1 MSFGARNPR
10 GLGLVERWRLAA
22 APGVKSADVMPGSR
36 RPIVLF
42 LLAFWLLPVVAES
55 AALSSKYRPI
65 GFEHVDHSDG
75 LSQNSVQAIL
85 QDSRGFLWFG
95 TESGLNRYDGYEI
108 RQYRPDRRNP
118 AALPDGH
125 VWQIAEDRRGD
136 LWLATE
142 GGGIGHWQRRSDTFR
157 VYRHDPADE
166 TSLASDLARA
176 LVIDDGGNIWIG
188 YRDGGLDRLDPET
201 GTIVHYRHDPADS
214 NSLASNTVYALH
226 FDRDGRL
233 WIGTERGLNVLDPA
247 SGEFELHAHDPS
259 RPGSLSGNTVL
270 AIAEDHT
277 GSLWIGTFGGGVN
290 HFDPATGHFD
300 VHRHDDKDPDSLS
313 NDYVRT
319 VYEDSAERLWIGT
332 EDGLN
337 LFDRD
342 TGRFFRFRHNGADDR
357 SLAGNFVLSLFE
369 DRGGNLWV
377 GTNSG
382 GVSRW
387 NPRTWS
393 LGYHSGDWLESA
405 GVAAFAADGDEA
417 VWIGTM
423 GAGLKRLEFES
434 GTVTEL
440 RHDAG
445 TAADITNTPGI
456 SDDRVM
462 SLLRDRNGDLW
473 IGTMTGGLNRLD
485 GANQAVTASQT
496 VTVYRHD
503 PDDPASLSA
512 DGIMSLYE
520 DRRGDIWVGTYGGGV
535 SRYQRSTG
543 GFVRLVDDIDGAGE
557 LREARVTAIAQ
568 SSDGAMW
575 IGTDGTGLSRVGI
588 NGSISHYRHD
598 RNDAESLSSN
608 RIYALHIDASDR
620 LWIGTGGHGLDR
632 MDMPAADP
640 GSVRFV
646 PIDETRKDLGSVV
659 YGIQSDAAGRLWLST
674 NNGLGVFDPASGTL
688 KVLRRSHGLQG
699 DEFHFGAHHRN
710 ADGRLYFGGANGFN
724 VFDPMAVQENAS
736 ATPVVLV
743 DFQVLNE
750 TVETDRSYEFL
761 ESVDLGF
768 DDKVVTFEFAGLN
781 FAQPD
786 DNQYAYRLEGF
797 DEDWVYSGDRR
808 RVSYTNLNAGSYVFH
823 VKAANNDGIWTEPGL
838 SLPVV
843 VQPAPWATGWA
854 YALYVSAGLLAL
866 AFGWRRAQK
875 KLAREA
881 EYSRALEQQ
890 VNDRTREL
898 EARNEKLE
906 ELSQAKSEFLAQMS
920 HEIRTPM
927 NGVLGMTELL
937 LGTELREDQRGFAR
951 TIYSSAESLL
961 AIINDI
967 LDVSK
972 IEAGKLDVEHV
983 EFNIEVLV
991 DETMALLAASARD
1004 KGLDFL
1010 CRMSLAD
1017 NARVMGDPLRL
1028 RQILVNLLAN
1038 AVKFTDEG
1046 QVVLHC
1052 SRQGVEGNS
1061 VVYRFE
1067 VRDTGVGISPDKHKQ
1082 IFEAFTQEDGSTTR
1096 RFGGTGLGLAICR
1109 QLVAL
1114 MDGTIGVDSKPGEGS
1129 TFWFTIQ
1136 LELADG
1142 DADDAVA
1149 DDRRSPHRSLGR
1161 SLGRPTDAGR
1171 ERLDGRVL
1179 LVEDTPVNQTVAAAM
1194 LRKLGCYVEVVAD
1207 GAGAVERASGPGI
1220 DLILMDC
1227 QMPGMDGFEATRLIR
1242 ADEPAGEHTPIVAL
1256 TANALAGD
1264 RERCLAAGMDD
1275 YLAKPF
1281 TLKELATTLSR
1292 WLPLDLK
1299 LVVGSDRNPSGN
1311 EPVDRQSLHMLQQL
1325 TGPDGN
1331 SILDQALGLYLQD
1344 SARLVAELESAIGND
1359 DAEQVRALSHAL
1371 KSSSADMGAHGLA
1384 QLCGKLEHVAQAGSL
1399 SGAGE
1404 LYRRILILYPRV
1416 VAALQAEV
1424 RKKSA

>member
-1 MSFGARNPR
+1 MNP
-10 GLGLVERWRLAA
+10 GGIGPGGISPVERWRFTAWPGIKTAA
-22 APGVKSADVMPGSR
+22 VMPRSLCST
-36 RPIVLF
+36 VF
-42 LLAFWLLPVVAES
+42 LLMVFSLLPVVAES
-55 AALSSKYRPI
+55 AALSTEYRPI

-85 QDSRGFLWFG
+85 QDSRGFMWFG
-95 TESGLNRYDGYEI
+95 TESGLNRFDGYEI
-108 RQYRPDRRNP
+108 RQYRPDRRTP
-118 AALPDGH
+118 GALPGGH
-125 VWQIAEDRRGD
+125 VWQVVEDRHGN
-136 LWLATE
+136 LWVATE
-142 GGGIGHWQRRSDTFR
+142 GGGIGQWQRRSDTFR
-157 VYRHDPADE
+157 VYRRNPGHDPADK

-176 LVIDDGGNIWIG
+176 LAIDDAGKIWIG
-188 YRDGGLDRLDPET
+188 YRDSGLDRLDPET
-201 GTIVHYRHDPADS
+201 GTVKHYRHDPADP
-214 NSLASNTVYALH
+214 NSLASDTVYALH
-226 FDRDGRL
+226 IDRDGRL

-247 SGEFELHAHDPS
+247 TGNFELHTRDPA
-259 RPGSLSGNTVL
+259 RPGSLSHNAVL
-270 AIAEDHT
+270 AIVEDHT

-290 HFDPATGHFD
+290 RFDPATGHFD
-300 VHRHDDKDPDSLS
+300 VHRHDDKDPNSLS
-313 NDYVRT
+313 NDYVRA
-319 VYEDSAERLWIGT
+319 VYEDSAKRLWVGT

-337 LFDRD
+337 LLDRD
-342 TGRFFRFRHNGADDR
+342 TGRFFSFRNNGADDR

-393 LGYHSGDWLESA
+393 LGHHSGDWLESA
-405 GVAAFAADGDEA
+405 GVVAFAADGDDA

-423 GAGLKRLEFES
+423 GAGLKRLEFGS
-434 GTVTEL
+434 GDITEL
-440 RHDAG
+440 RHNAG

-462 SLLRDRNGDLW
+462 SLLRDRSGELW

-485 GANQAVTASQT
+485 GTGRT
-496 VTVYRHD
+496 TTVYRHD
-503 PDDPASLSA
+503 PGDPTSLSA

-520 DRRGDIWVGTYGGGV
+520 DRRGDVWVGTYGGGV
-535 SRYQRSTG
+535 SRYRRSTG
-543 GFVRLVDDIDGAGE
+543 TFVRLADDIEEAGE
-557 LREARVTAIAQ
+557 LREARVTAITQ
-568 SSDGAMW
+568 SNDGAMW
-575 IGTDGTGLSRVGI
+575 IGTDGMGLSRVGV
-588 NGSISHYRHD
+588 NGSVNHYRHD
-598 RNDAESLSSN
+598 RNDPESLSSN
-608 RIYALHIDASDR
+608 RIYALHIDAGNR

-632 MDMPAADP
+632 MDLPTADP

-646 PIDETRKDLGSVV
+646 SMDNTRNELGSVV

-674 NNGLGVFDPASGTL
+674 NNGLGVFDPANGAL
-688 KVLRRSHGLQG
+688 NVLRRSHGLQG
-699 DEFHFGAHHRN
+699 DEFHFGAHHRG

-750 TVETDRSYEFL
+750 TVTTAGPYEFL

-797 DEDWVYSGDRR
+797 DEDWVYAGDRR

-838 SLPVV
+838 SLPIV

-866 AFGWRRAQK
+866 AFGWRRAQQ

-906 ELSQAKSEFLAQMS
+906 ELSRAKSEFLAQMS

-972 IEAGKLDVEHV
+972 IEAGKLDVERV

-1061 VVYRFE
+1061 VVYHFE
-1067 VRDTGVGISPDKHKQ
+1067 VRDTGVGISPDKHQQ
-1082 IFEAFTQEDGSTTR
+1082 IFEAFSQEDGSTTR
-1096 RFGGTGLGLAICR
+1096 RFGGTGLGLAICK

-1142 DADDAVA
+1142 DADEAVA
-1149 DDRRSPHRSLGR
+1149 DSRGSLHHSLRRA
-1161 SLGRPTDAGR
+1161 TDASR

-1194 LRKLGCYVEVVAD
+1194 LRKLGCYVEVVTD

-1242 ADEPAGEHTPIVAL
+1242 GNEPAGEHTPIVAL

-1281 TLKELATTLSR
+1281 TLKELAATLSR
-1292 WLPLDLK
+1292 WLPLDLQ
-1299 LVVGSDRNPSGN
+1299 LVVSTDHKPSGN
-1311 EPVDRQSLHMLQQL
+1311 EPVDRQSLHMLRQL

-1344 SARLVAELESAIGND
+1344 SARLVAKLESAISNG
-1359 DAEQVRALSHAL
+1359 DAERVRALSHAL
-1371 KSSSADMGAHGLA
+1371 KSSSADLGAHGLA
-1384 QLCGKLEHVAQAGSL
+1384 RLCGKLEHVAQAGSL
-1399 SGAGE
+1399 NGAGE
-1404 LYRRILILYPRV
+1404 LYRQIAILYPRV

-1424 RKKSA
+1424 QKKSA